1 MTVPNRPPPAGLAP
15 AGGLWPAHIPHP
27 RLEAPSG
34 AAVPAA
40 PPAGPAG
47 FAPPHGVRVLVE
59 RFAERYPW
67 RGVQWTTAYVGFLGY
82 LFAITTYRLPIG
94 DVSMVVGLAGL
105 LAQKDRIRVPG
116 ILKGLALFLIWCV
129 IGYST
134 TRYQHMMTLRL
145 EVVGKMWFVA
155 LVAANALRTRA
166 QIRFAIIF
174 WLACF
179 AFYPVRGSIF
189 NYYIYHETVVGR
201 ASWNYI
207 FQNPNDVAAYCVLQ
221 LSLAFGL
228 LAMERKGPVRL
239 ATMLGLAV
247 IPFLVLLTKSRGGFL
262 GMAVFVAFVLMAQ
275 KKRGKALVIIGLVGA
290 LVVAVAPS
298 NVLDRVRGLKEV
310 QEGNLEEA
318 DKEGSAFQRYE
329 IWKVAGTMIREHPVA
344 GVGLGAYPAMH
355 RLTSLRPQFDPTAHG
370 SRDTHSTYLNVTAET
385 GFVGAAIFFG
395 SYLFTLLWVNGV
407 RKRAKDVLP
416 STSRLLYAVLA
427 GTIGFF
433 VSAAFGSMAHVSFL
447 VLQVIFL
454 WTLAEVVNREVEEIK
469 KGRLIVAPAEPIVPK
484 KRHVRR

>member
-34 AAVPAA
+34 AGVPAA
-40 PPAGPAG
+40 PPAGPTG
-47 FAPPHGVRVLVE
+47 FAPRHGVRVLVE
-59 RFAERYPW
+59 QFAERYPW
-67 RGVQWTTAYVGFLGY
+67 RGVQWTTALVGFLGY

-94 DVSMVVGLAGL
+94 DISMVVGLAGL
-105 LAQKDRIRVPG
+105 LAQKERIRVPG
-116 ILKGLALFLIWCV
+116 ILKGLALFLLWCA
-129 IGYST
+129 IGYTT
-134 TRYQHMMTLRL
+134 TRYQHMMYLRL
-145 EVVGKMWFVA
+145 QIVAKMWFVA

-166 QIRFAIIF
+166 QIRFTIFF

-179 AFYPVRGSIF
+179 ALFPVRGAMF
-189 NYYIYHETVVGR
+189 NYYIYHETVLGR

-207 FQNPNDVAAYCVLQ
+207 FQNPNDLAAYCVLQ

-239 ATMLGLAV
+239 ATMLGLGV
-247 IPFLVLLTKSRGGFL
+247 IPFLVLITKSRGGFL
-262 GMAVFVAFVLMAQ
+262 GLAVFVVCIWLAQ
-275 KKRGKALVIIGLVGA
+275 RKRGKSLVIVGLIGAIVL
-290 LVVAVAPS
+290 AVAPS
-298 NVLDRVRGLKEV
+298 NTLDRVRGLKEV
-310 QEGNLEEA
+310 QEGNLAEA
-318 DKEGSAFQRYE
+318 DQEGSAFQRYE

-355 RLTSLRPQFDPTAHG
+355 RLTALRPQFDPTARG

-385 GFVGAAIFFG
+385 GYVGAAIFFS
-395 SYLFTLLWVNGV
+395 SYLFTLLWINGV
-407 RKRAKDVLP
+407 RKRAKKLLP
-416 STSRLLYAVLA
+416 GTSRMMYAYLA

-433 VSAAFGSMAHVSFL
+433 VCAVFGSMAHVSFL
-447 VLQVIFL
+447 LLQVIIM
-454 WTLAEVVNREVEEIK
+454 WVITDVVQRELDEIK